1 MRECLAVGFGG
12 FLGSVLRYLIGQ
24 IPLHEGC
31 LFPVKTFAINMIGAF
46 AIGLIAAA
54 AAKNSVLSP
63 RLVLFLKVGVCGG
76 FTTFSSFALET
87 GDLLKSGNTSAALA
101 YVILSAGLGI
111 LAVFAGEA
119 VL

>member
-63 RLVLFLKVGVCGG
+63 RLVLFLKV
-76 FTTFSSFALET
+76 AYAA
-87 GDLLKSGNTSAALA
+87 DLLPFL
-101 YVILSAGLGI
+101 LLPWRQGI
-111 LAVFAGEA
+111 C
-119 VL
+119 